1 MKVEFSRIFV
11 TVGFGPDFSRLIR
24 KVDQIAPR
32 LTSQITMQIG
42 STEYEPRHVPYFRFA
57 SSISEYIE
65 ASDLVISHGG
75 ITLVEIIRSGKPV
88 VVVPRQKQY
97 REHINDHQVEF
108 VRTLVGMPGVKI
120 VYDVKD
126 LEEAIA
132 SFDSTQVDFDDAN
145 RIRLV
150 KRLHGF
156 LRSIDESDRLR

>member
-1 MKVEFSRIFV
+1 MEFSRIFV

-24 KVDQIAPR
+24 EVDQIAPR

-42 STEYEPRHVPYFRFA
+42 NTEYEPRHVPYFRFA

-75 ITLVEIIRSGKPV
+75 ITLVEIIRNGKPV

-108 VRTLVGMPGVKI
+108 VRTLAGIPGIKI
-120 VYDVKD
+120 VYDIED

-132 SFDSTQVDFDDAN
+132 SFDSIQVDFDDAN
-145 RIRLV
+145 RIQLV
-150 KRLHGF
+150 KRLHSF